1 MGYIRPVSVDEGE
14 GEDDELGEHVQR
26 GLQRRRAWTVNI
38 GTTVLAGVMA
48 LAVVDG
54 IGAVDAVGVD
64 GRSTSASS
72 GPVDLTVRYPS
83 VARPGLA
90 APFEI
95 RIEQEGG
102 FPEDTVS
109 IAVSDAFLAI
119 WDLNGVFPAPS
130 AETSDGETVVWEVDS
145 PEGDVLTVRLDARI
159 EPARQDGVDARV
171 AVLDGA
177 GVELVAVDFTTAIR
191 P

>member
-1 MGYIRPVSVDEGE
+1 MSVDEGE
-14 GEDDELGEHVQR
+14 DRELGEAAQR
-26 GLQRRRAWTVNI
+26 RLQRRRAWTVSI
-38 GTTVLAGVMA
+38 GTAVLTGVMV

-54 IGAVDAVGVD
+54 IGSVDAVGVD
-64 GRSTSASS
+64 DGTVSASS

-95 RIEQEGG
+95 VVEQEGG

-130 AETSDGETVVWEVDS
+130 GETSDGEVVVWELDA
-145 PEGDVLTVRLDARI
+145 PDGDVLTVRLDARI
-159 EPARQDGVDARV
+159 EPARQEGVDARV
-171 AVLDGA
+171 AVLDGS
-177 GVELVAVDFTTAIR
+177 GDELVAVDFTTAVR